1 MYRYNLYDATKP
13 FTHISYTAY
22 NLLSALSQG
31 FLMTACFAILRNSE
45 ISERADISLN
55 LFRTAKYGL
64 FRETVAK

>member
-1 MYRYNLYDATKP
+1 
-13 FTHISYTAY
+13 
-22 NLLSALSQG
+22 LLSALSQG